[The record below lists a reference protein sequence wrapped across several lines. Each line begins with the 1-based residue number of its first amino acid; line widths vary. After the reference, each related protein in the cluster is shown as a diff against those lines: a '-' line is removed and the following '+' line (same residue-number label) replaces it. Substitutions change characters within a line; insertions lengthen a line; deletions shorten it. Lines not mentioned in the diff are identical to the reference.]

1 VEQQRYVEDCLHERV
16 HTGDRSYVDQARSE
30 ASAKGG
36 SMCASSNDKLGIKW
50 DQQYAEFEEQVG
62 MPERG
67 RKLHNWKLTDEQ
79 WTLWFGC

>member
-1 VEQQRYVEDCLHERV
+1 M
-16 HTGDRSYVDQARSE
+16 SAKAMSE

-50 DQQYAEFEEQVG
+50 DQQYAEFE
-62 MPERG
+62 G

-79 WTLWFGC
+79 WTLGLDANRSGDCIEQMGYCME